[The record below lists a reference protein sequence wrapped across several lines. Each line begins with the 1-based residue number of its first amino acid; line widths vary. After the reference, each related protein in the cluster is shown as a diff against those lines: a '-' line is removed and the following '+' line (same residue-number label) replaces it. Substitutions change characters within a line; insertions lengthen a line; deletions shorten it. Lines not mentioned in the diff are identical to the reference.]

1 VEDRARVFL
10 SACLG
15 AFVGGAAGYL
25 FLTEDGRRLRER
37 LEPGFDDLVREIRR
51 LRSATEKAR
60 LAAAEGIMTVQEIRR
75 GVAPRD
81 DAGWAGRAPVAY

>member
-1 VEDRARVFL
+1 MEDRARVFL

-25 FLTEDGRRLRER
+25 YLTEDGRLLRER

-60 LAAAEGIMTVQEIRR
+60 QAAAEGILTVQEIRR

-81 DAGWAGRAPVAY
+81 AGWAGRAPAAY